1 MGRNESILNRNFT
14 DNDISEEEW
23 IDHFENE
30 NQNQNQNAHILT
42 REETVDGI
50 RDEGYDDTI
59 DAVIR
64 EVDVKKKLSYTSK
77 AARQPDQMVY
87 HRQIKDSCERNGTIL
102 KIKIL

>member
-64 EVDVKKKLSYTSK
+64 EVDVKKKTVLHLKGGK
-77 AARQPDQMVY
+77 AAGPDGILQKDQRQ
-87 HRQIKDSCERNGTIL
+87 L
-102 KIKIL
+102 

>member
-64 EVDVKKKLSYTSK
+64 EVDVKKSCPTPQRRQGSRTRWYITDRSK
-77 AARQPDQMVY
+77 TAVNEMVPY
-87 HRQIKDSCERNGTIL
+87 L
-102 KIKIL
+102 K